1 MFLLNNRLAVIEVEV
16 GLAKITLNPS
26 SLVFTG
32 VLFVEVSEVISEE
45 GFISCFWHATSNV
58 VAMAIFII
66 NLKDAIK

>member
-1 MFLLNNRLAVIEVEV
+1 
-16 GLAKITLNPS
+16 
-26 SLVFTG
+26 